1 MLCEHMLSRM
11 KFAMVLCV
19 ACVLGVSFNSHAQMI
34 KDAQGK
40 DSGFEHVMTFG
51 SKGTGDGQFSYPE
64 DFDLTADK
72 KHILVTDAV
81 NANVQAF
88 DKTTGKFVSKFGG
101 KGDANHQFDKARGN
115 FCGFGWSRFR
125 GRLHHRSCQD
135 FRQRFQMA

>member
-1 MLCEHMLSRM
+1 MLYEHMLSRI

-19 ACVLGVSFNSHAQMI
+19 ACVLGVSFNIHAQMI

-72 KHILVTDAV
+72 KYILVTDAV
-81 NANVQAF
+81 NANVQVF
-88 DKTTGKFVSKFGG
+88 DGLQENLSRSSV
-101 KGDANHQFDKARGN
+101 AKATRIIN
-115 FCGFGWSRFR
+115 WISPREFP
-125 GRLHHRSCQD
+125 
-135 FRQRFQMA
+135 